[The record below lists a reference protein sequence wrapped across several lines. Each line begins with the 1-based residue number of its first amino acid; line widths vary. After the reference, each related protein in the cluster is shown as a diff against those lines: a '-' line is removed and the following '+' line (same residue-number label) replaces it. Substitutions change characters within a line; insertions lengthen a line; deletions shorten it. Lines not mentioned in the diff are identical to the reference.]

1 MDNLLINYGEII
13 KKARKERKIT
23 QTVLGAKIGVGKTA
37 VCNYETS
44 ANLPPRNMF
53 LKIAEALSYT
63 PEEMIAKFMPSG
75 SSALGDP
82 HIIQPR
88 FSAPITRINNSTCD
102 EGVSLWHTNDSF
114 AFPADVL
121 SGDEQYVC
129 FKAADNSMEDDGIL
143 KNDHLFVR
151 LTKDIPQKSIV
162 LFKSK
167 LSGSYYVRRYFRDGH
182 IVSMMPSRTQ
192 TRFEPIRYDDRDND
206 YEIVGVVEKVLTS
219 VR

>member
-63 PEEMIAKFMPSG
+63 PEEMISRFMPRD
-75 SSALGDP
+75 ALNLGDP
-82 HIIQPR
+82 HIVQPR

-102 EGVSLWHTNDSF
+102 EGASIWHTNDSF
-114 AFPADVL
+114 SFPSDVL

-129 FKAADNSMEDDGIL
+129 FKAADNSMADDGIL

-162 LFKSK
+162 LFKNFELLSFLTALTKSYTTTVNIPDKSDSK
-167 LSGSYYVRRYFRDGH
+167 KQSHCCL
-182 IVSMMPSRTQ
+182 T
-192 TRFEPIRYDDRDND
+192 
-206 YEIVGVVEKVLTS
+206 EISTFLLLI
-219 VR
+219 